1 MITIKITLENNI
13 CLEVEVNK
21 VEEAIKI
28 INLVEDMKSSPSI
41 PYYPYIPHYP
51 YYPFYTIC
59 DSGTTC
65 TATCTATSASGSF
78 DSNTT
83 DNNTTTQTK
92 TPSTPTANSSEID
105 EKKFYKPN
113 KVYPQPTTDKT
124 DKIPPSSL
132 REFFDLW

>member
-28 INLVEDMKSSPSI
+28 IKLVEEMKSSPSI
-41 PYYPYIPHYP
+41 PYTYNPYNP
-51 YYPFYTIC
+51 YNPYCTTC
-59 DSGTTC
+59 DSETISIV
-65 TATCTATSASGSF
+65 TSASGSF
-78 DSNTT
+78 DSNITAK
-83 DNNTTTQTK
+83 TK
-92 TPSTPTANSSEID
+92 TPSTPTANSSKID

>member
-28 INLVEDMKSSPSI
+28 INLVEEMKSSPSI
-41 PYYPYIPHYP
+41 PYTYNPCIPYDP
-51 YYPFYTIC
+51 Y
-59 DSGTTC
+59 TT
-65 TATCTATSASGSF
+65 TSASGTF
-78 DSNTT
+78 
-83 DNNTTTQTK
+83 
-92 TPSTPTANSSEID
+92 STCPTANSSKID

-124 DKIPPSSL
+124 NKIPPSSL
-132 REFFDLW
+132 REFFNLW

>member
-41 PYYPYIPHYP
+41 PYTYNPCIPYNPH
-51 YYPFYTIC
+51 YTIC
-59 DSGTTC
+59 GTGTSF
-65 TATCTATSASGSF
+65 TTTSASGTFSI
-78 DSNTT
+78 
-83 DNNTTTQTK
+83 
-92 TPSTPTANSSEID
+92 PTANSSKID

-132 REFFDLW
+132 REFFNLW

>member
-28 INLVEDMKSSPSI
+28 INLVEEMKSSPSI
-41 PYYPYIPHYP
+41 PYYPNPYNP
-51 YYPFYTIC
+51 YYTTC
-59 DSGTTC
+59 DSGTSFTI
-65 TATCTATSASGSF
+65 TSASE
-78 DSNTT
+78 TL
-83 DNNTTTQTK
+83 
-92 TPSTPTANSSEID
+92 STPTANSSKID

-132 REFFDLW
+132 REFFNLW

>member
-1 MITIKITLENNI
+1 MIIIKITLENNI

-28 INLVEDMKSSPSI
+28 INLVEEMKSSPSI
-41 PYYPYIPHYP
+41 PYTYNPCIPYNP
-51 YYPFYTIC
+51 YYTTC
-59 DSGTTC
+59 DSGTCFT
-65 TATCTATSASGSF
+65 TTSASGTF
-78 DSNTT
+78 
-83 DNNTTTQTK
+83 
-92 TPSTPTANSSEID
+92 STCPTANSSEID

-132 REFFDLW
+132 REFFNLW

>member
-1 MITIKITLENNI
+1 MITIKITFENNI

-28 INLVEDMKSSPSI
+28 INLVEEMKSSPSI
-41 PYYPYIPHYP
+41 PYTYVPYNPYNPYYP
-51 YYPFYTIC
+51 YYTTC
-59 DSGTTC
+59 DSGTSFTV
-65 TATCTATSASGSF
+65 TSAS
-78 DSNTT
+78 
-83 DNNTTTQTK
+83 K
-92 TPSTPTANSSEID
+92 TISTPLSGSIASSTANSSEID

-132 REFFDLW
+132 REFFNLW

>member
-28 INLVEDMKSSPSI
+28 INLVEGMKSSPSI
-41 PYYPYIPHYP
+41 PYYPNPYYP
-51 YYPFYTIC
+51 YYPFYPFYTIC
-59 DSGTTC
+59 DSETISIV
-65 TATCTATSASGSF
+65 TSASGSF
-78 DSNTT
+78 DSNITT
-83 DNNTTTQTK
+83 KTK

>member
-28 INLVEDMKSSPSI
+28 INLVEEMKSSPSI
-41 PYYPYIPHYP
+41 PYNPNPSYPYYP

-65 TATCTATSASGSF
+65 VVTSASGSF
-78 DSNTT
+78 DSNITT
-83 DNNTTTQTK
+83 SQTK

>member
-28 INLVEDMKSSPSI
+28 INLVEEMKSSPSI
-41 PYYPYIPHYP
+41 PYTYNPCIPYNP
-51 YYPFYTIC
+51 YTTTSAYSL
-59 DSGTTC
+59 SGTF
-65 TATCTATSASGSF
+65 SI
-78 DSNTT
+78 
-83 DNNTTTQTK
+83 
-92 TPSTPTANSSEID
+92 PTANSSEID

-132 REFFDLW
+132 REFFNLW

>member
-28 INLVEDMKSSPSI
+28 INLVEEMKSSPSI
-41 PYYPYIPHYP
+41 PYIYNPCIPYNPSY
-51 YYPFYTIC
+51 
-59 DSGTTC
+59 TC
-65 TATCTATSASGSF
+65 TTTSASGTF
-78 DSNTT
+78 
-83 DNNTTTQTK
+83 
-92 TPSTPTANSSEID
+92 STCPTANSSKID

-132 REFFDLW
+132 REFFNLW

>member
-51 YYPFYTIC
+51 FYPFYTIC

-132 REFFDLW
+132 REFFDL

>member
-41 PYYPYIPHYP
+41 PYYPYPFYP
-51 YYPFYTIC
+51 FYPFYTIC

>member
-1 MITIKITLENNI
+1 MITIKITFENNI

-28 INLVEDMKSSPSI
+28 INLVEERKSSPSLPYYPN
-41 PYYPYIPHYP
+41 PYYPYYP
-51 YYPFYTIC
+51 YYTTC
-59 DSGTTC
+59 DSGTSFTV
-65 TATCTATSASGSF
+65 TSAS
-78 DSNTT
+78 
-83 DNNTTTQTK
+83 K
-92 TPSTPTANSSEID
+92 TISTPLSGSIASSTANSSEID

>member
-1 MITIKITLENNI
+1 MITIKITFENNI

-28 INLVEDMKSSPSI
+28 INLVEEMKSSPSI
-41 PYYPYIPHYP
+41 PYTYVPYNPYNPYNPYYP
-51 YYPFYTIC
+51 YYTTC
-59 DSGTTC
+59 DSGTSFTV
-65 TATCTATSASGSF
+65 TSAS
-78 DSNTT
+78 
-83 DNNTTTQTK
+83 K
-92 TPSTPTANSSEID
+92 TISTPLSGSIASSTANSSEID

>member
-41 PYYPYIPHYP
+41 PYYPYPFYP
-51 YYPFYTIC
+51 FYPFYTIC

-65 TATCTATSASGSF
+65 IVTSASGSF

-83 DNNTTTQTK
+83 DNNTTTSQTK
-92 TPSTPTANSSEID
+92 TPSTPIANSSEID

>member
-28 INLVEDMKSSPSI
+28 INLVEEMKSSPSI
-41 PYYPYIPHYP
+41 PYNPYNP
-51 YYPFYTIC
+51 YY
-59 DSGTTC
+59 TTC
-65 TATCTATSASGSF
+65 DLGPISIVTSASGSF
-78 DSNTT
+78 DSNITAK
-83 DNNTTTQTK
+83 TK

>member
-28 INLVEDMKSSPSI
+28 INLVEEMKSSPSI
-41 PYYPYIPHYP
+41 PYTYNPCIPYDP
-51 YYPFYTIC
+51 Y
-59 DSGTTC
+59 TT
-65 TATCTATSASGSF
+65 TSASGTF
-78 DSNTT
+78 
-83 DNNTTTQTK
+83 
-92 TPSTPTANSSEID
+92 STPTANSSKID

-124 DKIPPSSL
+124 NKIPPSSL
-132 REFFDLW
+132 REFFNLW